1 MIQRWIERE
10 RCEHIRMEI
19 GIGIGFCGWQKD
31 VIWIYE
37 KREETKSTIHFCRGL
52 LSLSNRIFFLMKIFC
67 PYWNFV
73 SSGYASDFWCQIFH
87 LIQLIGAST
96 FDCNQF
102 PKFGCKSRKN
112 CFWNHFLIVSALNLG
127 KLLTSSSADLYLE
140 CETRELLRIRM
151 QNSHVIM
158 RELRIS
164 RLIDELQNT
173 IEA

>member
-37 KREETKSTIHFCRGL
+37 RNKVDDTFLPRAPFVKQP
-52 LSLSNRIFFLMKIFC
+52 NFFLMKIFC

-102 PKFGCKSRKN
+102 PKFGCKSWKN
-112 CFWNHFLIVSALNLG
+112 CFRNHFLIVSALNLS

-140 CETRELLRIRM
+140 CETGELPRIRM